1 MIGDYRG
8 NTKEGLTVYGDN
20 VTLYHPEKTVCI
32 AQEGTDQ
39 DWRNTKF
46 IPVIPETVVKYTGVK
61 DKNDVKYFVGDI
73 GEFDNGDRFVVGIE
87 EWLSVFAEWIGDA
100 ECEDQTRDFYRISRA
115 KIIGNKFNN
124 PELTK

>member
-1 MIGDYRG
+1 MKDYRG

-87 EWLSVFAEWIGDA
+87 EWLTVFAEWIGEA

-115 KIIGNKFNN
+115 KIIGNKFDN
-124 PELTK
+124 PELIK

>member
-124 PELTK
+124 PELIK